1 MNISRR
7 NDPHRRLLSN
17 WIEGLLVDLA
27 RCHGRGVG
35 LRRLAV
41 CLAVVL
47 FSLSVTPSSSGKPAN
62 VKEQKRLEYQV
73 AKEAHALLET
83 WVSKGV
89 SSGLSGTIWDNR
101 DDGHSKINL
110 EQLPGMKKH
119 EYSQSEAKTRGWG
132 LQLAARQATT
142 VGNSST
148 AHKLIDKGSQ
158 PRCAYSAT
166 NGLAA
171 LRRQFK
177 ANNIYIYPSHMDH
190 ISGNQR
196 LGRGQTKKQGKGRG
210 DMYPTNTPY
219 LIISQGSSGTDQP
232 FIRAIAWTIGSFP
245 LDVRK
250 KLEADGLLMST
261 VQMILRRSQLNIHNA
276 DEYLSGLAHPA
287 VFNRRNLDPLKMMR
301 TAKQMRLNTIPP
313 SVQLRVLSEDQM
325 LAGRDFIGPARLREK
340 HFDSPE
346 VISRIWRGFPST
358 RTMKVSATETINPS
372 GGTIKFHWIVLRGP
386 ADKVKITPLNT
397 DESEVEITIEYP
409 GRTESSWINDM
420 WSNRVDIG
428 VFAESAHHISAPSF
442 ITWMTLDNEQRN
454 YADSGDLIS
463 IAYGTG
469 RYVDPRLS
477 TSGPFLDTLKYS
489 NGNITGIHRTWD
501 DGEEEHLEVG
511 SPSMSVIPRNGSS
524 SPPAASA
531 DTKTSDRPLPNIPN
545 EVPSQDEI
553 DKARDKMAVMLEQDL
568 NNIITA
574 SNKLAG
580 AQLYVALTEVAFRA
594 SARGD
599 VTATTRSYDRIAETF
614 KGNFTKDVTIV
625 VNNLFTGS
633 ELNRPDTLKLCLLA
647 LSAQSNASTYG
658 EDLQAVQLAE
668 IAVTL
673 ARRLGDVSLQRTVT
687 RQLAGNSSQ

>member
-1 MNISRR
+1 MPI
-7 NDPHRRLLSN
+7 
-17 WIEGLLVDLA
+17 WIDGLLVDLA
-27 RCHGRGVG
+27 RCHGRGVV
-35 LRRLAV
+35 LQRMAV
-41 CLAVVL
+41 CLAVL
-47 FSLSVTPSSSGKPAN
+47 IFALCYTPFSSGKPAN
-62 VKEQKRLEYQV
+62 VKEQKRFEYQV
-73 AKEAHALLET
+73 AKEAHLLLES
-83 WVSKGV
+83 WVSVGV

-166 NGLAA
+166 NKLAA

-177 ANNIYIYPSHMDH
+177 ANNIYIYPCHMDH
-190 ISGNQR
+190 IAGNQR
-196 LGRGQTKKQGKGRG
+196 LGTGQTKKQGKGRG

-287 VFNRRNLDPLKMMR
+287 VFDRSNLDALKMMR
-301 TAKQMRLNTIPP
+301 TAKEMRLNTIPP
-313 SVQLRVLSEDQM
+313 SVQLKVLSEDQI

-358 RTMKVSATETINPS
+358 RTMKVSATDTINPS
-372 GGTIKFHWIVLRGP
+372 GGSIKFHWIVLRGP
-386 ADKVKITPLNT
+386 ADRVKITPLNT
-397 DESEVEITIEYP
+397 DKSEVEITIEYP
-409 GRTESSWINDM
+409 GRTESSWINEM

-428 VFAESAHHISAPSF
+428 VFAESAHNISAPSF

-454 YADSGDLIS
+454 YADSGDLVS

-469 RYVDPRLS
+469 RYVDSRLA
-477 TSGPFLDTLKYS
+477 TSRPFIDTLKYS
-489 NGNITGIHRTWD
+489 DGNITGILRTWD
-501 DGEEEHLEVG
+501 DGEEEHIEIG
-511 SPSMSVIPRNGSS
+511 SRSMSVIPRNRPSNT
-524 SPPAASA
+524 PAGNAATNKRRS
-531 DTKTSDRPLPNIPN
+531 RNIPS

-553 DKARDKMAVMLEQDL
+553 DKARDKLAVMLEQDL
-568 NNIITA
+568 KNIITA
-574 SNKLAG
+574 SNTLAG
-580 AQLYVALTEVAFRA
+580 AQLYVALTEVAARA
-594 SARGD
+594 SEKGD
-599 VTATTRSYDRIAETF
+599 VAATTRSYDRLAETF
-614 KGNFTKDVTIV
+614 QGNFTKDATMA
-625 VNNLFTGS
+625 VNNLFTGP
-633 ELNRPDTLKLCLLA
+633 ELNRPDTLKLCLFALA
-647 LSAQSNASTYG
+647 AQSNSLTYG

-668 IAVTL
+668 IAIAL

-687 RQLAGNSSQ
+687 RQLVGNSPQ